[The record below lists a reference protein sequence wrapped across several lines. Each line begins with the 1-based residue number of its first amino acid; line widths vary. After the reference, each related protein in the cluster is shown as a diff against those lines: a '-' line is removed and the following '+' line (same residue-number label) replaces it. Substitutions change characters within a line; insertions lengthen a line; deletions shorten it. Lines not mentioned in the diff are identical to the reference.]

1 MFWQFLHF
9 TKCWSVAAN
18 QISSFYQH
26 FICIW
31 HNLKIF
37 DIWHLIWKLWLNV
50 TVSSSSK
57 WSKKESTSVSLFFN
71 SCWVAMSSLS
81 AVDFLVAV
89 FFKLIWHGSF
99 LIISS
104 SSSQHEK
111 WEHTDRQS
119 LSSNRLL
126 QTRIFFVTNI
136 FNEQLST
143 DVLRTLV
150 YFPP

>member
-111 WEHTDRQS
+111 WEPTDRQS
-119 LSSNRLL
+119 LSPSHKNC
-126 QTRIFFVTNI
+126 
-136 FNEQLST
+136 
-143 DVLRTLV
+143 
-150 YFPP
+150 Y